1 MQIFGTFFA
10 WFSLVSNKIK
20 SKTRICCLKYLSLSG
35 SRNFCYRIVKGLEEL
50 VPFDNVQ
57 GRICFVVSLVVI
69 CEVDNVVIVL
79 RDLLPPTVC

>member
-1 MQIFGTFFA
+1 MVL
-10 WFSLVSNKIK
+10 SLVSIK
-20 SKTRICCLKYLSLSG
+20 LKVRQMLYLSLSG

-57 GRICFVVSLVVI
+57 GRICFAVSLVVI

-79 RDLLPPTVC
+79 RGLFPPTVC